1 MSLSG
6 RPTVLEKAQSMRR
19 LVRNPI
25 AIAIAFGFSLLAAT
39 ATASAGVL
47 PPTQ

>member
-1 MSLSG
+1 VT
-6 RPTVLEKAQSMRR
+6 RFAADIRETNHMRR

-25 AIAIAFGFSLLAAT
+25 AIAIAFGFSMLAAT
-39 ATASAGVL
+39 ATASAGIL

>member
-1 MSLSG
+1 
-6 RPTVLEKAQSMRR
+6 MRR
-19 LVRNPI
+19 YLRNPI
-25 AIAIAFGFSLLAAT
+25 AVAAVFALSLLAAT